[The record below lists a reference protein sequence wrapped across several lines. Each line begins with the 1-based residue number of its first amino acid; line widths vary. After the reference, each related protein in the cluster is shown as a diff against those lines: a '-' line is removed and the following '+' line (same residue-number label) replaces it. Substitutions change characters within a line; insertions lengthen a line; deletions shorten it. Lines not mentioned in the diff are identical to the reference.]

1 MAGLAQS
8 LGRSML
14 VQQPSFLCRQRS
26 LSPLR
31 VRVEWALMR
40 SLGRRG
46 GGPSRERPGWKL
58 DVWDICI
65 CSYHLCGFSSSF
77 LSCALFSHSSC
88 NFFFWGGAGG
98 GGGMYRAF
106 LILNF
111 FLFYIFLYK
120 FTIYTFYFCSFVAM
134 LENFISHAWQS
145 PKLFGIL
152 TLLPLT
158 RYMCFSTC

>member
-1 MAGLAQS
+1 MADLAQS

-46 GGPSRERPGWKL
+46 GGPSGERPGWKL
-58 DVWDICI
+58 DVWDIRI

-77 LSCALFSHSSC
+77 LSCALFSHSFC
-88 NFFFWGGAGG
+88 NFFLGG
-98 GGGMYRAF
+98 GRVVVVECIEFF
-106 LILNF
+106 LIFDF

-158 RYMCFSTC
+158 RYMCFSTR